1 MINRF
6 IRYLNKFEKEIGKK
20 MTGMTIGNYRIT
32 DLLAR
37 SAVSEIYRGYHL
49 HLPREVVVKSIL
61 HSDLTPTAL
70 AHLKA
75 RFRREAYIQSQLDHP
90 NIVRV
95 YDFFVHDENYYL
107 VMEYVSG
114 SSLTELLEWH
124 GAPTQTQAVSLCK
137 QALAALNYAH
147 KFNYVDESEN
157 LHTGIIHR
165 DIKPA
170 NFLLDNK
177 GKLKITDFGIVKVTG
192 DESLTQNGFQPGTVD
207 YMSPEQFL
215 GLNVDERS
223 DLYCLG
229 VTLYEL
235 LTGILPFPRSSN
247 GSDWVVRKGHVEV
260 KPPSIREVRPDLH
273 PALDAIV
280 MRALQKNP
288 ADRFQSAEEFLEAL
302 RVFEFMQNGSKTQR
316 AGSTT
321 VRQNVVSIPIGINS
335 STARLSP
342 FADTA
347 FVGAATDFPA
357 ERLRNGQLNQTYG
370 FPENATR
377 RGEGQ
382 TGRSARKE
390 IHSLMSF
397 LAGHP
402 DFLQNKN
409 WRFFAYAILLLLVL
423 TAGWAYF
430 FADDR
435 KNGEVLKN
443 VSNNLAR
450 SDESSPSPISTGN
463 LNSEASLRVINN
475 SVLLQARTYEQLERY
490 PDAIM
495 KFEEYLRQG
504 PDRSEARLIWEKLN
518 TLRQFQKSI
527 ASADQA
533 MEKKAFKN
541 AIDHYLE
548 ALKLLPD
555 SALARAGF
563 VEAKSKVSGKGF

>member
-1 MINRF
+1 MINCF
-6 IRYLNKFEKEIGKK
+6 LRYLKKFEKEIGKK
-20 MTGMTIGNYRIT
+20 MTGLTIGNYRIT

-49 HLPREVVVKSIL
+49 HLPREVVIKSIL
-61 HSDLTPTAL
+61 HSDLTPFAL

-95 YDFFVHDENYYL
+95 FEFFVQEDNYFL

-124 GAPTQTQAVSLCK
+124 GAPTQAQAVSLCK

-147 KFNYVDESEN
+147 KFTYVDESEN
-157 LHTGIIHR
+157 FHTGIIHR

-177 GKLKITDFGIVKVTG
+177 GRLKITDFGIVKVTG

-215 GLNVDERS
+215 GLDVDERS

-229 VTLYEL
+229 VTFYEL
-235 LTGILPFPRSSN
+235 LTGVLPFPRSSN
-247 GSDWVVRKGHVEV
+247 GSDWMVRKGHVEI
-260 KPPSIREVRPDLH
+260 KPPSIRELRPDLH

-288 ADRFQSAEEFLEAL
+288 SDRFQSAEEFLEAL
-302 RVFEFMQNGSKTQR
+302 RVFEYMHNGSKTQST
-316 AGSTT
+316 GSTT
-321 VRQNVVSIPIGINS
+321 VRQNAVSTPLGVNNGPTRLTHISDMSFGLS
-335 STARLSP
+335 STEFHTERSRNDQFNQSFGFFESGARS
-342 FADTA
+342 
-347 FVGAATDFPA
+347 
-357 ERLRNGQLNQTYG
+357 
-370 FPENATR
+370 
-377 RGEGQ
+377 
-382 TGRSARKE
+382 GRSARNE
-390 IHSLMSF
+390 IQSFMSL

-409 WRFFAYAILLLLVL
+409 WRFIAYAILLLLLV

-430 FADDR
+430 FADSQ

-443 VSNNLAR
+443 VSNNLGYR
-450 SDESSPSPISTGN
+450 GDDSQPSPPSSGM
-463 LNSEASLRVINN
+463 LNSE
-475 SVLLQARTYEQLERY
+475 
-490 PDAIM
+490 
-495 KFEEYLRQG
+495 
-504 PDRSEARLIWEKLN
+504 
-518 TLRQFQKSI
+518 
-527 ASADQA
+527 
-533 MEKKAFKN
+533 
-541 AIDHYLE
+541 
-548 ALKLLPD
+548 
-555 SALARAGF
+555 
-563 VEAKSKVSGKGF
+563 

>member
-1 MINRF
+1 MINCFR
-6 IRYLNKFEKEIGKK
+6 RYLKTLEKEIG

-49 HLPREVVVKSIL
+49 HLPREVVIKSIL
-61 HSDLTPTAL
+61 HSDLTPSAL

-95 YDFFVHDENYYL
+95 YEFFVQEDNYYL

-124 GAPTQTQAVSLCK
+124 GPPTQTQAVSLCK

-147 KFNYVDESEN
+147 KFTYVDESEN

-177 GKLKITDFGIVKVTG
+177 GRLKITDFGIVKVTG

-235 LTGILPFPRSSN
+235 LTGVLPFPRSSN
-247 GSDWVVRKGHVEV
+247 GSDWVVRKGHVEIT
-260 KPPSIREVRPDLH
+260 PPSIRELQPDLH

-288 ADRFQSAEEFLEAL
+288 SDRFQSAEEFLQAL
-302 RVFEFMQNGSKTQR
+302 RVFEYMQNGSRTQR

-321 VRQNVVSIPIGINS
+321 VRQNVISIPVPLNNNTS
-335 STARLSP
+335 RLSHLSDLG
-342 FADTA
+342 FDSSL
-347 FVGAATDFPA
+347 TDHPA
-357 ERLRNGQLNQTYG
+357 ERPRNNQSNQLFSFTESGAQLAADH
-370 FPENATR
+370 P
-377 RGEGQ
+377 
-382 TGRSARKE
+382 GRSARNE
-390 IHSLMSF
+390 IRSIISF

-402 DFLQNKN
+402 ESPQNKN
-409 WRFFAYAILLLLVL
+409 WRIIAYAILLLLLV

-430 FADDR
+430 FSDDQ

-443 VSNNLAR
+443 VANNLGAR
-450 SDESSPSPISTGN
+450 SDDSQLATLSNAS

-504 PDRSEARLIWEKLN
+504 PERSEARLIWEKLN

-527 ASADQA
+527 AAADQA

-563 VEAKSKVSGKGF
+563 VEAKSKVSGKGFN

>member
-1 MINRF
+1 
-6 IRYLNKFEKEIGKK
+6 
-20 MTGMTIGNYRIT
+20 MTGITIGNYRIT

-61 HSDLTPTAL
+61 YSDLTPSAL

-75 RFRREAYIQSQLDHP
+75 RFRREAYIQAQLDHP

-95 YDFFVHDENYYL
+95 YEFFVQDENYYL

-114 SSLTELLEWH
+114 SSLTELLELH
-124 GAPTQTQAVSLCK
+124 GAPTQAQAVSLCK

-147 KFNYVDESEN
+147 KFTYVDESEN
-157 LHTGIIHR
+157 IHTGIIHR

-177 GKLKITDFGIVKVTG
+177 GRLKITDFGIVKITG

-223 DLYCLG
+223 DIYCLG

-235 LTGILPFPRSSN
+235 LTGILPFPRSST

-288 ADRFQSAEEFLEAL
+288 SDRFQSAEEFLEAL
-302 RVFEFMQNGSKTQR
+302 RVFEYMNNGSKTQR

-321 VRQNVVSIPIGINS
+321 VRQNVLSTPMGINS
-335 STARLSP
+335 SPARLSP
-342 FADTA
+342 ILDEA
-347 FVGAATDFPA
+347 FVPAAIDYPV
-357 ERLRNGQLNQTYG
+357 ERLRNGQLNQS
-370 FPENATR
+370 FSFLENGTKR
-377 RGEGQ
+377 SEGQ
-382 TGRSARKE
+382 GQSGRSARKE
-390 IHSLMSF
+390 IHSLMFF

-402 DFLQNKN
+402 DFLQNRN
-409 WRFFAYAILLLLVL
+409 WRFFAYAILLLLLV

-430 FADDR
+430 FSDNR

-443 VSNNLAR
+443 VSNNLVQD
-450 SDESSPSPISTGN
+450 SQPSPISTGN
-463 LNSEASLRVINN
+463 LNPEASLRVINH

-533 MEKKAFKN
+533 MDKKAFKN

-548 ALKLLPD
+548 ALKLMPD